1 MRNPSLKGE
10 IAMSNSVTSLNNPT
24 RLADSSKLTI
34 QVTALRRNA
43 AGKLDAVKK
52 WMLLNRG
59 NTADQAVTFSDAD
72 HETNEDIAQQVL
84 QHFPGINAESID
96 DMVLVRVSGRTAG
109 QVSAVAFA
117 MIRRRNSSIWM
128 VSNTEASSVI
138 LAEMPDLY
146 YDIRNEMISEKIA
159 LRDDRF
165 EQVRR

>member
-1 MRNPSLKGE
+1 M
-10 IAMSNSVTSLNNPT
+10 
-24 RLADSSKLTI
+24 
-34 QVTALRRNA
+34 
-43 AGKLDAVKK
+43 
-52 WMLLNRG
+52 
-59 NTADQAVTFSDAD
+59 
-72 HETNEDIAQQVL
+72 L
-84 QHFPGINAESID
+84 QHFPGVNAESIV
-96 DMVLVRVSGRTAG
+96 DMVLVRISGRTAG